1 MTYALPAP
9 ITIAPAAG
17 EDGSGRIVVQNLS
30 RQFRSINAVSDL
42 SFVVHP
48 GTVTGFLG
56 PNGSGKTTTLR
67 VVLGLIAPS
76 SGSATISGVPFDRL
90 AHPGRTVGAV
100 LDTQGFHP
108 RRSARNHLRAY
119 CAASGVPDARADQ
132 VLDLVGLTS
141 AAGRKAGDFS
151 LGMRQRLSLATALL
165 GDPQVLVLDEPSNG
179 LDPEG
184 IVWLRGFLQSFA
196 RTGRTVLVSS
206 HGLREIEQTV
216 DSLVIV
222 SRGVRVYEGTM
233 AELGNR
239 RRSRV
244 LLRSADQAQLR
255 SALLASGTTDVT
267 VLEDGRLAVTGVDV
281 QHLGAV
287 ALEAG
292 IAIWGMSEEHP
303 DLEQEFL
310 QLTAAQYTGAPPGFG
325 PPPGYGPA
333 PGWGPPTG
341 YGPPA
346 YGPPAYGPAAYGPS
360 AYGPPP
366 GYGPP
371 TGPGAGP
378 AQGQPPSGPQGWG
391 QS

>member
-1 MTYALPAP
+1 VTYAQPGPAP
-9 ITIAPAAG
+9 VAPTAR

-30 RQFRSINAVSDL
+30 RQFGSVHAVSDL

-67 VVLGLIAPS
+67 MVLGLITPS
-76 SGSATISGVPFDRL
+76 AGSVTISGVPFHRL

-108 RRSARNHLRAY
+108 RRSARDHLRVYA
-119 CAASGVPDARADQ
+119 AASGVPDARADQ
-132 VLDLVGLTS
+132 VLELVGLSS
-141 AAGRKAGDFS
+141 AGRRKAGAFS
-151 LGMRQRLSLATALL
+151 MGMRQRLSLATALL

-216 DSLVIV
+216 DSLVV
-222 SRGVRVYEGTM
+222 MSRGVRVYEGTM
-233 AELGNR
+233 AELGSR

-244 LLRSADQAQLR
+244 LLRSADQVGLH
-255 SALLASGTTDVT
+255 SALVAAGTRDVT
-267 VLEDGRLAVTGVDV
+267 VLEDGRLAVTGADV
-281 QHLGAV
+281 QHLGSV
-287 ALEAG
+287 ALEAR
-292 IAIWGMSEEHP
+292 IAIWGMTEEHP

-310 QLTAAQYTGAPPGFG
+310 QLTAGQYTGAPPG
-325 PPPGYGPA
+325 
-333 PGWGPPTG
+333 
-341 YGPPA
+341 YGPPQG
-346 YGPPAYGPAAYGPS
+346 YGA
-360 AYGPPP
+360 PP

-371 TGPGAGP
+371 QGYGAPPGYGP
-378 AQGQPPSGPQGWG
+378 PQGRHQGRG
-391 QS
+391 QSW

>member
-1 MTYALPAP
+1 MSYAQPGTAP
-9 ITIAPAAG
+9 VAPTVH

-30 RQFRSINAVSDL
+30 RQFRSVTAVSDL

-67 VVLGLIAPS
+67 MVLGLLAPS
-76 SGSATISGVPFDRL
+76 AGSATISGVPFHRL

-108 RRSARNHLRAY
+108 RRSARHHLRVYA
-119 CAASGVPDARADQ
+119 AASGVPDTRADQ
-132 VLDLVGLTS
+132 VLELVGLGS
-141 AAGRKAGDFS
+141 AAGRKAGEYS

-196 RTGRTVLVSS
+196 RSGRTVLVSS

-216 DSLVIV
+216 DALVIM

-233 AELGNR
+233 AELGSR

-244 LLRSADQAQLR
+244 LLRSADQVHLR
-255 SALLASGTTDVT
+255 SALLASGTIDVS
-267 VLEDGRLAVTGVDV
+267 VLGDGRLAVSGAPVE
-281 QHLGAV
+281 HLGAV
-287 ALEAG
+287 ALEAR
-292 IAIWGMSEEHP
+292 IAIWGMTEEHP

-310 QLTAAQYTGAPPGFG
+310 QLTAG
-325 PPPGYGPA
+325 PPRG
-333 PGWGPPTG
+333 
-341 YGPPA
+341 
-346 YGPPAYGPAAYGPS
+346 
-360 AYGPPP
+360 YGPPP
-366 GYGPP
+366 GYG
-371 TGPGAGP
+371 
-378 AQGQPPSGPQGWG
+378 QPPQGYGPPPQGYGPPPQGYGPTPGYGPPPQGHRAPGHDGAHQDWG